1 MIKNEGK
8 QMKFGEILDF
18 RTKDKAV
25 IGKKYAFSD
34 NLFRISNSPEGC
46 SVNFLNKVEEGKNF
60 PFSDRWLG
68 FQFIREI
75 IEEEPKY
82 RPYKDT
88 NELKADFFKEDRLD
102 ISKRHRPAIWIVSS
116 RGIERQIEGF
126 SSISVLINGVYYSM
140 KELFENF
147 TYLDGTPC
155 GIMDG

>member
-25 IGKKYAFSD
+25 IGGKYMFSD
-34 NLFRISNSPEGC
+34 ILANLINRPDKCRKGELVRVVPDSEYPFQSNTYPY
-46 SVNFLNKVEEGKNF
+46 
-60 PFSDRWLG
+60 
-68 FQFIREI
+68 QFAREI
-75 IEEEPKY
+75 IKEKPKY

-88 NELKADFFKEDRLD
+88 AELKSDFFKDCTEMD
-102 ISKRHRPAIWIVSS
+102 KRHRPAIWIVSS

-140 KELFENF
+140 EELFDNF
-147 TYLDGTPC
+147 TYLDGAPC
-155 GIMDG
+155 GIMED